1 MERHAK
7 SHAGGKAVL
16 AVVPTLKISSGIVE
30 NNNPLKLKKCSIRL
44 QKLAYIE
51 ESIESGCTSIW
62 IPSIVC
68 DLNIYKPKP
77 IM

>member
-1 MERHAK
+1 MRHAK
-7 SHAGGKAVL
+7 THSTGRKVVL
-16 AVVPTLKISSGIVE
+16 AVETPLKISSGDDEIKI
-30 NNNPLKLKKCSIRL
+30 KLKKCTIHL

-51 ESIESGCTSIW
+51 EAIESGCKSIW